1 MTGVLSLERA
11 LEIVGARAAG
21 CRFEIEIGCGN
32 GHFLTEYARELGDA
46 VLLGVDLK
54 PERCE
59 KAARKAARLGLSRV
73 LIVCARAE
81 SLIEA
86 LAPAVVDAFHI
97 YFPDPWPKSRH
108 RRRRFLRMPQL
119 DELHRRLKPGGRF
132 YFATDFFDY
141 YLQAKLL
148 LLAHGGFAL
157 EESTPPPQAFLSVFG
172 QKFADWGRRFHAV
185 VARRLATSAGASG
198 GAGAAPHSPRRSS

>member
-1 MTGVLSLERA
+1 MTGVLSLEQA
-11 LEIVGARAAG
+11 LGIVGAREAG

-32 GHFLTEYARELGDA
+32 GHFLTEYARDGGDA
-46 VLLGVDLK
+46 VLLGIDFK

-59 KAARKAARLGLSRV
+59 KAARKAGRLGLERV

-81 SLIEA
+81 SFIEA

-119 DELHRRLKPGGRF
+119 EALHGRLKPGGRL

-141 YLQAKLL
+141 YLQTKLL

-172 QKFADWGRRFHAV
+172 QKFADWGRRFHAI
-185 VARRLATSAGASG
+185 VARRLGPG
-198 GAGAAPHSPRRSS
+198 EAAPQSPSRSS

>member
-1 MTGVLSLERA
+1 MTGVLSLEQA
-11 LEIVGARAAG
+11 LEIVGPREAG
-21 CRFEIEIGCGN
+21 RRFEIEIGCGN
-32 GHFLTEYARELGDA
+32 GHFLTEYARDLGDA
-46 VLLGVDLK
+46 VLLGIDLK

-59 KAARKAARLGLSRV
+59 KAAHKARRLGLERV
-73 LIVCARAE
+73 LIVCGRAE
-81 SLIEA
+81 ALVEG
-86 LAPAVVDAFHI
+86 LAPAAVDAFHL

-119 DELHRRLKPGGRF
+119 EALHSRLKPGGRI

-141 YLQAKLL
+141 YLQTKLL

-172 QKFADWGRRFHAV
+172 QKFADWGRRFHV
-185 VARRLATSAGASG
+185 LVARRT
-198 GAGAAPHSPRRSS
+198 